1 MHKRAGGR
9 SGFTL
14 IEVLIV
20 IAIIVALGG
29 LVAVAVFQRR
39 DQATE
44 DMARIDMQ
52 TMKNAMDMFKLD
64 YDRWPTEEEGVA
76 VLWDKELLDPDADE
90 SRWSMYLEEEMPT
103 DRWGSEWGYREES
116 EIREGYYDLW
126 SLGPDKEE
134 GTEDDIQ
141 LWESSEEDEF
151 GFEGV
156 AGTGGSGGG

>member
-1 MHKRAGGR
+1 MARMHSRTRGR

-39 DQATE
+39 DQATA
-44 DMARIDMQ
+44 DLARADMQ
-52 TMKNAMDMFKLD
+52 TLKSGLD
-64 YDRWPTEEEGVA
+64 LFRLDFERWPTEEEGLA
-76 VLWDKELLDPDADE
+76 VLWDKELLDPDSDE
-90 SRWSMYLEEEMPT
+90 SRWSSYLNEKMDT
-103 DRWGSEWGYREES
+103 DRWGSEWGYRAES
-116 EIREGYYDLW
+116 EIRDGYYDLW

-141 LWESSEEDEF
+141 LWESADEDEF
-151 GFEGV
+151 GFEDV
-156 AGTGGSGGG
+156 AGGG

>member
-1 MHKRAGGR
+1 MARMQRRAGR

-39 DQATE
+39 DQATA
-44 DMARIDMQ
+44 DLARADMQ
-52 TMKNAMDMFKLD
+52 TLKSGLD
-64 YDRWPTEEEGVA
+64 LFRLDFERWPTEEEGLA

-90 SRWSMYLEEEMPT
+90 TRWNTYLNEKMET
-103 DRWGSEWGYREES
+103 DRWGSEWGYRAES
-116 EIREGYYDLW
+116 ENREGYYDLW
-126 SLGPDKEE
+126 SIGPDKEE

-141 LWESSEEDEF
+141 LWESSDENEF
-151 GFEGV
+151 GFEDV
-156 AGTGGSGGG
+156 SGG